1 MDGRCRTRG
10 ARRVADG
17 GASELRV
24 GAPVGTRWRSRRGHL
39 AGFGRAPQHAR
50 VSRVGRVVALRGRH
64 ADRFA
69 VKHEDPR
76 ARGPARHGGAHPSC
90 GGLGAPLSTLRPPR
104 VVWCPWDRVRDRGV
118 RSRRWTARRCPCHG
132 PRDLRGRNRAAV
144 PRRIC
149 ASTMNMTVSACLLVC
164 VHDTARRPDARA
176 PVVLLTLTG
185 LPPRQRWRCVF
196 V

>member
-1 MDGRCRTRG
+1 MVAHAAATAGSATPLASITMGADGWGRAASQAAAPPPPRGRRGRGTRRLSAQLRRASLRRTTSRGKHACSHRTAWKRRTR
-10 ARRVADG
+10 R
-17 GASELRV
+17 
-24 GAPVGTRWRSRRGHL
+24 
-39 AGFGRAPQHAR
+39 
-50 VSRVGRVVALRGRH
+50 
-64 ADRFA
+64 
-69 VKHEDPR
+69 
-76 ARGPARHGGAHPSC
+76 
-90 GGLGAPLSTLRPPR
+90 TLRPPR

-149 ASTMNMTVSACLLVC
+149 ASTMNMCVRACLLVC